1 MGGKERNMAMFGG
14 EEEKNM
20 EPQAET
26 IVGVDVTIKGN
37 FKSPSN
43 ITVNGT
49 VKGQVDTKT
58 DVMVGE
64 KATVEG
70 SVNAKKVTVSGLIQ
84 GNVEAR
90 ESLEIMPTGKI
101 FGDITTSNLIIQSG
115 ALFVGKSAMAENG
128 ELSEKEKIEE
138 EIEETEDIAEEELV
152 EEEVMQ

>member
-1 MGGKERNMAMFGG
+1 MAMFGG
-14 EEEKNM
+14 EEDENNM

-64 KATVEG
+64 KATIEG
-70 SVNAKKVTVSGLIQ
+70 SVNAKKVTISGTVQ
-84 GNVEAR
+84 GNVGAR
-90 ESLEIMPTGKI
+90 ESLEITPTGKI
-101 FGDITTSNLIIQSG
+101 FGDITTANLVIQSG
-115 ALFVGKSAMAENG
+115 AIFVGKSMMVEKG
-128 ELSEKEKIEE
+128 ELKEKEEE
-138 EIEETEDIAEEELV
+138 LEEAVEEVASETEAEEEPV
-152 EEEVMQ
+152 EEEVAQ

>member
-1 MGGKERNMAMFGG
+1 MAMFGG
-14 EEEKNM
+14 EDEKNM

-58 DVMVGE
+58 DVNVGE
-64 KATVEG
+64 KATIEG
-70 SVNAKKVTVSGLIQ
+70 SIHAKKVTVSGTVQ

-90 ESLEIMPTGKI
+90 ESLEITPTGKI
-101 FGDITTSNLIIQSG
+101 FGDITTSNLMIQSG
-115 ALFVGKSAMAENG
+115 AIFVGKSVMVEKG
-128 ELSEKEKIEE
+128 ELQ
-138 EIEETEDIAEEELV
+138 ETEEELESIEEAPEEAEIEAEAEPV
-152 EEEVMQ
+152 EEEVIQ

>member
-1 MGGKERNMAMFGG
+1 MAMFGG
-14 EEEKNM
+14 EDEKNM

-58 DVMVGE
+58 DVNVGE
-64 KATVEG
+64 KATIEG
-70 SVNAKKVTVSGLIQ
+70 SIHAKKVTVSGTVQ

-90 ESLEIMPTGKI
+90 ESLEITPTGKI
-101 FGDITTSNLIIQSG
+101 FGDITTSNLMIQSG
-115 ALFVGKSAMAENG
+115 AIFVGKSVMVEKG
-128 ELSEKEKIEE
+128 ELQ
-138 EIEETEDIAEEELV
+138 ETEEELESIEEAPEEAEIEAEAEPV
-152 EEEVMQ
+152 EEEVVQ